1 MPLVQTARKTLPWAF
16 GMALSEDLL
25 SLSDEE
31 LLALSLKKP
40 STFEILMTRY
50 QRQFLTRA
58 QNVLGSRD
66 SAEDVVQ
73 EAFIRIYRFA
83 PKFRGEEG
91 TFRAWS
97 LTILMNVARTHY
109 RKGARTRQVITPLEP
124 EHYESLPDA
133 SAKEAVYA
141 KDEITRILGKVP
153 EETANIIRLAYLDDI
168 PYKDIARELGISVAA
183 VKTRVHRAKQT
194 LREVMSTLQ

>member
-1 MPLVQTARKTLPWAF
+1 MLRVQIALVLWGMDHVYDLTA
-16 GMALSEDLL
+16 
-25 SLSDEE
+25 LSDEE
-31 LLALSLKKP
+31 LLARSVESPSAFEVLLS
-40 STFEILMTRY
+40 RY
-50 QRQFLTRA
+50 QKTFLERA
-58 QNVLGSRD
+58 EYIVKSRD
-66 SAEDVVQ
+66 EAEDVVQ

-153 EETANIIRLAYLDDI
+153 EETANI
-168 PYKDIARELGISVAA
+168 
-183 VKTRVHRAKQT
+183 
-194 LREVMSTLQ
+194 

>member
-1 MPLVQTARKTLPWAF
+1 MDSGKVVRISRRNTYNRSHYNRSMPLVQTARKTLPWAF

-83 PKFRGEEG
+83 PNFRGEQG

-97 LTILMNVARTHY
+97 LT
-109 RKGARTRQVITPLEP
+109 KFGANR
-124 EHYESLPDA
+124 
-133 SAKEAVYA
+133 
-141 KDEITRILGKVP
+141 
-153 EETANIIRLAYLDDI
+153 
-168 PYKDIARELGISVAA
+168 
-183 VKTRVHRAKQT
+183 
-194 LREVMSTLQ
+194 